1 MWNEADVIRS
11 STDLGQLA
19 RIVLLLPATIIVV
32 VGYVLPSLVLAAL
45 SFGIVPGVW
54 VFSEATTSHYMRLLG
69 DIYYLRVVGYT
80 LFLGIVVS
88 VLTAVLAFPV
98 GYYLARSRSRL
109 TSLYAVLTFTPLAVG
124 MNMVTLGWMI
134 ILGKTGFINAL
145 LLQTGAINDPLQ
157 LLYGWG
163 AVIVAMV
170 HVVFT
175 FMVLPIEAVVRQ
187 IDPSL
192 EKAARILG
200 AGPIRTFI
208 EVVLPLSLPGI
219 AAGFLIVFLQVCGA
233 FVLPLLLGGQ
243 GFTLM
248 PIAIWEQITVSFDR
262 SFAATLSVALILISI
277 VVMLLQMRIMREKSL
292 V

>member
-1 MWNEADVIRS
+1 MAKS

-19 RIVLLLPATIIVV
+19 RIVLLLPATIIVI
-32 VGYVLPSLVLAAL
+32 VGYVLPSLVLAAM
-45 SFGIVPGVW
+45 SFGIVPGNW
-54 VFSEATTSHYMRLLG
+54 SFSTATTSHYARLIG

-80 LFLGIVVS
+80 LLLGIIVS
-88 VLTAVLAFPV
+88 VLTAILAFPV

-124 MNMVTLGWMI
+124 MNMVTLGWMV

-145 LLQTGAINDPLQ
+145 LLQGGVIKDPLQ

-200 AGPIRTFI
+200 AGPIRTFV

-277 VVMLLQMRIMREKSL
+277 VVMLFQMRIMREKSL

>member
-1 MWNEADVIRS
+1 VAKS

-19 RIVLLLPATIIVV
+19 RIVLLLPATIIVI
-32 VGYVLPSLVLAAL
+32 VGYVLPSLVLAAM
-45 SFGIVPGVW
+45 SFGIVPGNW
-54 VFSEATTSHYMRLLG
+54 SLSTATTSHYARLLG
-69 DIYYLRVVGYT
+69 DVYYLRVVGYT
-80 LFLGIVVS
+80 LLLGIVVS
-88 VLTAVLAFPV
+88 VLTAILAFPV

-124 MNMVTLGWMI
+124 MNMVTLGWMV

-145 LLQTGAINDPLQ
+145 LLQGGMIKDPLQ

-200 AGPIRTFI
+200 AGPVRTFL

-277 VVMLLQMRIMREKSL
+277 VVMLFQMRIMREKSL

>member
-1 MWNEADVIRS
+1 MTRS

-19 RIVLLLPATIIVV
+19 RIVLLLPATVIVV

-54 VFSEATTSHYMRLLG
+54 AFSEATTSHYMRLLG
-69 DIYYLRVVGYT
+69 DVYYLRVVGYT

-88 VLTAVLAFPV
+88 VLTAILAFPV

-145 LLQTGAINDPLQ
+145 LLQTGAIKDPLQ

-200 AGPIRTFI
+200 AGPIRTFL

-277 VVMLLQMRIMREKSL
+277 VVMLVQMRIMREKSL